1 MRILA
6 IDLGT
11 RRVGIAI
18 SDPDERFAL
27 PLEVIARRSDRDL
40 LDQLCSIAVREEAEL
55 LLVGEPRRLDGSAGE
70 GVIRARDFA
79 SRLAEQSGLAVET
92 IDEALSS
99 DEAARRRS
107 QLAQASGAGSSVDAR
122 SRRVRRSVRATS
134 KPLDAIAAQVFL
146 EDFLDRRKRP

>member
-40 LDQLCSIAVREEAEL
+40 LDQLCSIAAREEAEL

-70 GVIRARDFA
+70 AVTRARDFA
-79 SRLAEQSGLAVET
+79 SRLAERSGLAVET

-107 QLAQASGAGSSVDAR
+107 QLAQTSAAGSPVGSR

>member
-27 PLEVIARRSDRDL
+27 PLEVISRRGDRRGDL
-40 LDQLCSIAVREEAEL
+40 DLVDLLCSIAVREEAEL
-55 LLVGEPRRLDGSAGE
+55 LVVGEPRRLDGSAGE
-70 GVIRARDFA
+70 GVSRARDFA
-79 SRLAEQSGLAVET
+79 SHLAERSGLTVET

-107 QLAQASGAGSSVDAR
+107 QVLETGASGTSR
-122 SRRVRRSVRATS
+122 SRPRRARRSVRAT
-134 KPLDAIAAQVFL
+134 
-146 EDFLDRRKRP
+146 